1 MSRSGLYLDTSAL
14 LKLFFPE
21 PESSRVAEIVASEVR
36 VVVSELGL
44 LEASVQIQ
52 GRRMSGLLP
61 RARAERLEAAL
72 DQTMS
77 MRPFEVLPFAKAAFE
92 HARAQAR
99 AARKLAHCRTLD
111 RLHLAVMELE
121 GIERLLTNDERQ
133 AMAARALGFEVLH
146 ASVA

>member
-1 MSRSGLYLDTSAL
+1 MSRSSLYLDTSAL

-21 PESSRVAEIVASEVR
+21 PESLRVAEIVASEVR

-72 DQTMS
+72 DQTLA
-77 MRPFEVLPFAKAAFE
+77 MRPFEVLPFAKGAFE

-99 AARKLAHCRTLD
+99 AAKKPAHCRTLD

-121 GIERLLTNDERQ
+121 GLERLLTNDERQ
-133 AMAARALGFEVLH
+133 ATAARALGFEVLRC
-146 ASVA
+146 ALA